1 MAIGNLS
8 LPHASL
14 DLAFHFCTFSP
25 LCLRG
30 RMGCPHPGT
39 LPSQS
44 LECSYFHSMPAEA
57 TSAER
62 GLPRICPCVPRKV
75 TRFLCPHFSE
85 NPIPGTQLQQCF
97 PENLY
102 THVLASSVICYV
114 PSSCHNRKCSLT
126 AYSVP
131 HTVLSPF
138 HEVSHS
144 ILTTSQEGSHYYP
157 SHVTDRPTE
166 TP

>member
-1 MAIGNLS
+1 MGTPWRSVIVHFHRQAWTWLSISARSRPSDSGGGWATRTQGLFRTSLLS
-8 LPHASL
+8 LPTSI
-14 DLAFHFCTFSP
+14 P
-25 LCLRG
+25 CLPRPP
-30 RMGCPHPGT
+30 R
-39 LPSQS
+39 
-44 LECSYFHSMPAEA
+44 
-57 TSAER
+57 
-62 GLPRICPCVPRKV
+62 RICPCVSRKV
-75 TRFLCPHFSE
+75 TRFLCPPFSE
-85 NPIPGTQLQQCF
+85 SPIAGTQLQQCF
-97 PENLY
+97 PEKLY